1 MSEEQTGEDESIP
14 LPPGVRPKHGSWHYV
29 EKHKWT
35 KLCRISEGRARLYER
50 VAEVVGACED
60 AVWYGIIMY
69 IKHGMTKL
77 AESTQRHYRADG
89 LRMLHHFGH
98 YRWHEVLPTHCKQF
112 LVWSEEQNRGTT
124 GNREASMMSSVW
136 EYAMGKGWALVNPW
150 RGVRRN
156 TETPSRVYVEHQS
169 LVSQLD
175 RAPPE
180 LYALMGTAY
189 LTTIR
194 QTDLRLVKKAQRVL
208 AVVTIE
214 ENGRERQVERE
225 VLRLTESKTG
235 KHNDHEI
242 TTTVAVMLRK
252 AAEHQEAVA
261 KRYEAAAERLV
272 ELSQRKRAAKSLARA
287 AQVRAQPYIFL
298 SNRGWPWTESG
309 LASAL
314 QRFAA
319 PFQFRQLRPKGQTD
333 AQTKSTTGHKGQML
347 GVYIRRRQ
355 LRAVK

>member
-1 MSEEQTGEDESIP
+1 MSEEQTGEDDVP

-35 KLCRISEGRARLYER
+35 KLCRISEGRPRLYER

-60 AVWYGIIMY
+60 AVWHGIIMY
-69 IKHGMTKL
+69 LKHGMSKL
-77 AESTQRHYRADG
+77 AESTQTHYRADG
-89 LRMLHHFGH
+89 LRMMHHFGH

-112 LVWSEEQNRGTT
+112 LVWCEEQDRGTT
-124 GNREASMMSSVW
+124 GNREASFMSSVW

-156 TETPSRVYVEHQS
+156 LETPSKVYVEHPQ
-169 LVSQLD
+169 LVAQLD

-194 QTDLRLVKKAQRVL
+194 QTDLRLVKKAQRCT

-214 ENGRERQVERE
+214 ENGRERAVERE

-242 TTTVAVMLRK
+242 TPTVALMLQK
-252 AAEHQEAVA
+252 AAEHQENVA
-261 KRYEAAAERLV
+261 KRYEASALKLES
-272 ELSQRKRAAKSLARA
+272 LSQARRAEISRQRA

-298 SNRGWPWTESG
+298 SHRGMPWTESG
-309 LASAL
+309 LGSAL
-314 QRFAA
+314 QRFDA